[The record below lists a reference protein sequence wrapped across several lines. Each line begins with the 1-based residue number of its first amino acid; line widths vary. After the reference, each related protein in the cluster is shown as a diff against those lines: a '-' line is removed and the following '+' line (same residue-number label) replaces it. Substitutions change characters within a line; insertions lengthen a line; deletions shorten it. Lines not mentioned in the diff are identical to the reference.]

1 MDDLI
6 VIGSGG
12 AGLAAAL
19 TAASCGSKV
28 LALEASSRWG
38 GSTSV
43 SAGEVWVP
51 ANHLMPELGIPD
63 SVEDAL
69 TYCLP
74 YTSESAIQRV
84 RTFLEAAPLMARL
97 VEEFSPIVWR
107 AMSSPDSFA
116 EAPGGRA
123 SGRHLEVSPLM
134 AEHASLLEKK
144 FWMSSYPPIFTNDEV
159 FESRLLIGGKFPQA
173 LADRRISAQSICTGV
188 GLVHGL
194 MQGCQDHGVEFE
206 RDARVVRLLRSKSA
220 RVCGVVVKRGEIEE
234 EVLCNRGVVLATG
247 GFEWN
252 DSMRQNLLDRPVSH
266 PVSPPLHHGDGLRMV
281 QEVGGVI
288 SGDQE
293 SWEWPVGERPDQR
306 WPDTQRP
313 RHELVI
319 AERCM
324 PHVIWVDE
332 SGRRFV
338 NESSHNCA
346 LAINRSNPDSLVTEN
361 SPVWAIF
368 DQQYRRRYPL
378 AGAMPSTKLAPRIV
392 SAGSLEALGREI
404 GVDGLVL
411 SRTVDRF
418 NEMVGQGRDLD
429 FFRGESA
436 YDRHYGDSDSA
447 HPCLGS
453 IQDPPF
459 FGMPVH
465 LGTVGTKGGALVDE
479 RARVLDARGQPLEG
493 LWAAGNTMASVIG
506 PETIAPGLT
515 LGLALTWG
523 YIAGRDAALL

>member
-1 MDDLI
+1 MHDLI

-19 TAASCGSKV
+19 TAASCGSRV
-28 LALEASSRWG
+28 LVLEASSRWG

-51 ANHLMPELGIPD
+51 ANHLMPELGMPD

-69 TYCLP
+69 TYCRP
-74 YTSESAIQRV
+74 YTSESAIKRV

-97 VEEFSPIVWR
+97 VEERSPIVWR
-107 AMSSPDSFA
+107 AMRSPDSFA

-134 AEHASLLEKK
+134 ADHASLLEKK

-220 RVCGVVVKRGEIEE
+220 RVCGVVVNRGEIEE

-252 DSMRQNLLDRPVSH
+252 DSMQQNLLDRPVSH

-293 SWEWPVGERPDQR
+293 SWEWPVGERPDQC
-306 WPDTQRP
+306 WPGTQIP

-324 PHVIWVDE
+324 PHVIWVNE

-346 LAINRSNPDSLVTEN
+346 LAINRSNPDSLVKEINLETHDFICLNFANGDMVGHTGNFEA
-361 SPVWAIF
+361 SVKAVEAV
-368 DQQYRRRYPL
+368 DKCL
-378 AGAMPSTKLAPRIV
+378 GRIV
-392 SAGSLEALGREI
+392 AAVKKTNGHL
-404 GVDGLVL
+404 LV
-411 SRTVDRF
+411 TADHGNV
-418 NEMVGQGRDLD
+418 EKKLD
-429 FFRGESA
+429 SE
-436 YDRHYGDSDSA
+436 
-447 HPCLGS
+447 
-453 IQDPPF
+453 
-459 FGMPVH
+459 
-465 LGTVGTKGGALVDE
+465 TN
-479 RARVLDARGQPLEG
+479 QPL
-493 LWAAGNTMASVIG
+493 TSHTSG
-506 PETIAPGLT
+506 PVPLVYLGEKGRKLKNRGRLCDIAPTILT
-515 LGLALTWG
+515 LMRIPVPSEMKGTTLLT
-523 YIAGRDAALL
+523 

>member
-1 MDDLI
+1 MHDLI

-19 TAASCGSKV
+19 TAASCGSRV

-74 YTSESAIQRV
+74 YTSESAIRRV

-206 RDARVVRLLRSKSA
+206 RDARVVRLLRSKTA
-220 RVCGVVVKRGEIEE
+220 RVCGVARTGHGALVRPSLPQPAPEPRHQRGH
-234 EVLCNRGVVLATG
+234 LGP
-247 GFEWN
+247 
-252 DSMRQNLLDRPVSH
+252 RPRADPRRH
-266 PVSPPLHHGDGLRMV
+266 PLHHQEPGTHLYPALRPE
-281 QEVGGVI
+281 Q
-288 SGDQE
+288 
-293 SWEWPVGERPDQR
+293 
-306 WPDTQRP
+306 
-313 RHELVI
+313 
-319 AERCM
+319 C
-324 PHVIWVDE
+324 
-332 SGRRFV
+332 
-338 NESSHNCA
+338 SSC
-346 LAINRSNPDSLVTEN
+346 
-361 SPVWAIF
+361 
-368 DQQYRRRYPL
+368 
-378 AGAMPSTKLAPRIV
+378 
-392 SAGSLEALGREI
+392 
-404 GVDGLVL
+404 
-411 SRTVDRF
+411 
-418 NEMVGQGRDLD
+418 
-429 FFRGESA
+429 
-436 YDRHYGDSDSA
+436 
-447 HPCLGS
+447 
-453 IQDPPF
+453 
-459 FGMPVH
+459 
-465 LGTVGTKGGALVDE
+465 
-479 RARVLDARGQPLEG
+479 
-493 LWAAGNTMASVIG
+493 
-506 PETIAPGLT
+506 
-515 LGLALTWG
+515 
-523 YIAGRDAALL
+523 